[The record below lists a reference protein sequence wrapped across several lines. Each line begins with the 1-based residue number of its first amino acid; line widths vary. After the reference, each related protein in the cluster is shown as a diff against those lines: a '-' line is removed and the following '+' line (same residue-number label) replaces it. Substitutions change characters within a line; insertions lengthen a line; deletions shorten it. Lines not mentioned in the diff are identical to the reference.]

1 MQTLPLRQGNLETEH
16 LMQLLFQNRLT
27 CVECQKEPCCAT
39 APTCLGKIEIT
50 RCLTLWM
57 ISQLLTCPICS
68 SQLSLICFSL
78 CVCSGTNKTAASLQA
93 PLLWSSAK
101 ALRFSLL
108 QEKSTKKKKRFLVLL
123 SLPSSN
129 RLTSGSPAPMLSSEI
144 TSHLQDN
151 QHYNYKSDVH
161 KLQQSTWMPSLSPNF
176 TLLVVPISWG
186 IKEKLLGFC
195 FC

>member
-1 MQTLPLRQGNLETEH
+1 
-16 LMQLLFQNRLT
+16 MQLLFQNCLT

-39 APTCLGKIEIT
+39 APTCLRKIEIT

-68 SQLSLICFSL
+68 SQLSLICLSL

-108 QEKSTKKKKRFLVLL
+108 QEKSTKKKKKDFCLVLL

-129 RLTSGSPAPMLSSEI
+129 RITSSSPAPKLSSEI
-144 TSHLQDN
+144 ISHLQDN
-151 QHYNYKSDVH
+151 QHYNYKSGVH
-161 KLQQSTWMPSLSPNF
+161 RIQQSTRMPRLSPNF
-176 TLLVVPISWG
+176 TLLVVPIS
-186 IKEKLLGFC
+186 
-195 FC
+195 